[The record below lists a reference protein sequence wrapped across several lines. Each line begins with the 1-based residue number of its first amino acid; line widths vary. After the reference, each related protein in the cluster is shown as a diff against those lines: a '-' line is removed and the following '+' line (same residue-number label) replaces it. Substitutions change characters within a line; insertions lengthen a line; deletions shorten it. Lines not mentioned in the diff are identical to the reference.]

1 LLGRSVPRR
10 APLWW
15 PYANSTLNFGER
27 GGRNAIFGRGLFFC
41 SCHWLSFV
49 PWRGCVETVRGPADT
64 LHEAKLGSEWQ
75 PARCSCTPLIARG
88 LFFRR
93 TRYQRILKFLIS
105 LPRFRSIP
113 PIPPRT
119 PPSICF
125 IVPRKPLY
133 IRTAHRNASEPLK
146 MRRHLPDQKRRPAGG
161 APPAPSGPPGMGLP
175 CSCCRAARLQSL
187 PQAKSASAGG
197 RPPSN

>member
-1 LLGRSVPRR
+1 MSGSLRAVRVNLL
-10 APLWW
+10 LQ
-15 PYANSTLNFGER
+15 
-27 GGRNAIFGRGLFFC
+27 GGF
-41 SCHWLSFV
+41 
-49 PWRGCVETVRGPADT
+49 
-64 LHEAKLGSEWQ
+64 
-75 PARCSCTPLIARG
+75 
-88 LFFRR
+88 FFRR
-93 TRYQRILKFLIS
+93 SWYQRILNFLFS
-105 LPRFRSIP
+105 LPCFRSIP

-119 PPSICF
+119 PPSICS

-187 PQAKSASAGG
+187 PQARSASAGG
-197 RPPSN
+197 RPPSNCTGDAHGRVELVELVRPCCTVAKRRTTCTICEIKKKMY